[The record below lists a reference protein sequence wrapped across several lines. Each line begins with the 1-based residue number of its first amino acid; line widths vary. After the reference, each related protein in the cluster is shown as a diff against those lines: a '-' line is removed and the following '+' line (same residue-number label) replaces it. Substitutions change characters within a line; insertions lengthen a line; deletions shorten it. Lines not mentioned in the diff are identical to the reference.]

1 MSGAGLPDSLKSTTA
16 TIDMNKSTYLT
27 LLTIASMLFACTQEQ
42 ATVCR
47 NDPPGVLITN
57 VEIIDGSGAPAFAG
71 AVRIND
77 GLIAD
82 IGDLQRCDGE
92 TVVDGDGQSLSP
104 GFIDSHSHADGGI
117 FDHPDAL
124 VVVSQ
129 GITTVIV
136 GQDGGSP
143 YPLGEF
149 FSKLEAAPPTV
160 NVASYVGHNM
170 LRSEVL
176 GEDFSRAAT
185 DEEIAVMS
193 DMLASELES
202 GALGLST
209 GLEYEP
215 GIYSATSEVLTLA
228 QVAAA
233 AGGRYIS
240 HMRSEDRWFE
250 DAIDEIILIGRETGM
265 PVQISHIK
273 LAMKRLWGDA
283 AKTIA
288 KLDAAR
294 ADGVQISADI
304 YPYEY
309 WQSTIMVLLPER
321 DYTDRDAIAEVLD
334 QIAPPDGIWM
344 TKFEPN
350 PDYVGKTLTEIAAL
364 REVDA
369 VTAFSQLAEEAD
381 LMQQETGQ
389 RAESIIGT
397 SMESSDIS
405 ELISWSEANIC
416 TDGGIGNLHPR
427 SAGSFPRVLGRY
439 VREQKLMPLEIA
451 IHKMT
456 GLTAAHMGFTDRG
469 LIRQGA
475 VADLVL
481 FNPDT
486 VIDHATPLA
495 PTELSEGITSVW
507 VSGELVFTDGA
518 TTENRPGTVIRRL
531 LQ

>member
-1 MSGAGLPDSLKSTTA
+1 MV
-16 TIDMNKSTYLT
+16 TIDMHKNTYLA
-27 LLTIASMLFACTQEQ
+27 LLITASMLFACTQEEV
-42 ATVCR
+42 TVCR
-47 NDPPGVLITN
+47 NDPPGYLITN
-57 VEIIDGSGAPAFAG
+57 VEIIDGSGSPVFAG
-71 AVRIND
+71 SVRVND

-82 IGDLQRCDGE
+82 IGDLERCEGE
-92 TVVDGDGQSLSP
+92 TVINGGGHTLSP
-104 GFIDSHSHADGGI
+104 GFIDTHSHADGDI
-117 FDHPDAL
+117 FDRPDAL
-124 VVVSQ
+124 VVISQ
-129 GITTVIV
+129 GITTVVV

-143 YPLGEF
+143 YPLGNF
-149 FSKLEAAPPTV
+149 FSKLKEAPATV

-170 LRSEVL
+170 LRREVL
-176 GEDFSRAAT
+176 GEDFRRTASN
-185 DEEIAVMS
+185 EEIAVMA
-193 DMLASELES
+193 DILANELES
-202 GALGLST
+202 GALGLSS
-209 GLEYEP
+209 GLEYDP

-240 HMRSEDRWFE
+240 HIRSEDRWFE
-250 DAIDEIILIGRETGM
+250 DALDEIILIGRETGM
-265 PVQISHIK
+265 PVQISHLK

-294 ADGVQISADI
+294 ADGVKITADI

-309 WQSTIMVLLPER
+309 WQSTIMVLLPGR
-321 DYTDRDAIAEVLD
+321 DYTDREAIAEVLD

-369 VTAFSQLAEEAD
+369 VTAFSQLAKEAD
-381 LMQQETGQ
+381 LMQQQTGE

-405 ELISWSEANIC
+405 ELMTWSEANIC
-416 TDGGIGNLHPR
+416 TDGGIVNLHPR

-439 VREQKLMPLEIA
+439 VREQHLFSLEEA

-456 GLTAAHMGFTDRG
+456 GLAAAHMGFTDRG

-481 FNPDT
+481 FDPDT
-486 VIDHATPLA
+486 VIDHATPLS

-507 VSGELVFTDGA
+507 VSGELVFTDDA
-518 TTENRPGTVIRRL
+518 TTENRPGKVIRRL

>member
-1 MSGAGLPDSLKSTTA
+1 MMA
-16 TIDMNKSTYLT
+16 TIDLRKNTHLT
-27 LLTIASMLFACTQEQ
+27 LLFTASLLFACTQEEV
-42 ATVCR
+42 TVCR
-47 NDPPGVLITN
+47 NDPPGFLITN
-57 VEIIDGSGAPAFAG
+57 VEIMDGSGTAAYAG

-82 IGDLQRCDGE
+82 IGDLERCEGE
-92 TVVDGDGQSLSP
+92 IVINGGGHTLSP
-104 GFIDSHSHADGGI
+104 GFIDTHSHADGGI

-124 VVVSQ
+124 VIVSQ
-129 GITTVIV
+129 GITSVVV

-143 YPLGEF
+143 YPLSEF
-149 FSKLEAAPPTV
+149 FANLEATPATI
-160 NVASYVGHNM
+160 NVASYVGHNS

-176 GEDFSRAAT
+176 GEDFRRTAS
-185 DEEIAVMS
+185 DEEIAVMAN
-193 DMLASELES
+193 MLTSELET
-202 GALGLST
+202 GALGLSS
-209 GLEYEP
+209 GLEYDP

-250 DAIDEIILIGRETGM
+250 DALDEIILIGRETGM

-294 ADGVQISADI
+294 ADGVHITADI

-321 DYTDRDAIAEVLD
+321 DYTDREAIAEVLD

-369 VTAFSQLAEEAD
+369 VTAFSQLAGEAD
-381 LMQQETGQ
+381 LMRQETGA

-405 ELISWSEANIC
+405 ELITWSETNIC

-439 VREQKLMPLEIA
+439 VREQKLMPIETA

-456 GLTAAHMGFTDRG
+456 GLAAAHMGFTDRG

-481 FNPDT
+481 FDPDT

-518 TTENRPGTVIRRL
+518 ATANRPGKVIRRL

>member
-1 MSGAGLPDSLKSTTA
+1 MKKKTHL
-16 TIDMNKSTYLT
+16 I
-27 LLTIASMLFACTQEQ
+27 LLLAASMLLACMQEE

-47 NDPPGVLITN
+47 NDPPGFLITN
-57 VEIIDGSGAPAFAG
+57 VEIIDGSGSPAFA
-71 AVRIND
+71 ADVRVND

-82 IGDLQRCDGE
+82 MGELERCEGE
-92 TVVDGDGQSLSP
+92 TVVDGGAQTLAP
-104 GFIDSHSHADGGI
+104 GFIDTHSHADGDI
-117 FDHPDAL
+117 FEHPDAL

-143 YPLGEF
+143 YPLGDF
-149 FSKLEAAPPTV
+149 FSKLEETPATV

-170 LRSEVL
+170 LRREVL
-176 GEDFSRAAT
+176 GDDFRRTAT
-185 DEEIAVMS
+185 DEEVAVMS
-193 DMLASELES
+193 DILASELES
-202 GALGLST
+202 GALGLSA

-215 GIYSATSEVLTLA
+215 GIHSETSEVLALA
-228 QVAAA
+228 HVAAD

-240 HMRSEDRWFE
+240 HIRSEDRWFE

-265 PVQISHIK
+265 PVQVSHLK

-283 AKTIA
+283 AKTLA

-294 ADGVQISADI
+294 ADGVQITADI

-321 DYTDRDAIAEVLD
+321 DYTDREAIAEVLD
-334 QIAPPDGIWM
+334 QIAPPDGLWM
-344 TKFEPN
+344 TKFDPN
-350 PDYVGKTLTEIAAL
+350 PEYVGKTLTEIAAL

-405 ELISWSEANIC
+405 ELITWPEANIC
-416 TDGGIGNLHPR
+416 TDGGIVNLHPR

-439 VREQKLMPLEIA
+439 VREQNLMPLETA
-451 IHKMT
+451 VHKMT

-481 FNPDT
+481 FDPDT
-486 VIDHATPLA
+486 VIDRATPLA

-507 VSGELVFTDGA
+507 VGGDLVFTEGA
-518 TTENRPGTVIRRL
+518 ATENRPGKVIRRL
-531 LQ
+531 MQ